1 MIPDEELTLTLVRL
15 FMLIDN
21 LLDFRP
27 LCSLL
32 ALSAILT
39 GAFFWPQR
47 LIHISSSEPLRLWP
61 TLLKGGRGDLSAIVR
76 RQPDDGGSLL
86 CVIFL
91 TSEGRLADR
100 WLR

>member
-61 TLLKGGRGDLSAIVR
+61 TLLKGG
-76 RQPDDGGSLL
+76 P
-86 CVIFL
+86 
-91 TSEGRLADR
+91 GRLVRHSPASAGR
-100 WLR
+100 RRKSALRDFSYF